1 MLTNKVYKD
10 QAISFSFKN
19 KLKDYSQLI
28 KLRLNITVVFSTF
41 IGYLLGSTGHIN
53 VTGLIVVVVG
63 GFLTVGAAN
72 GINQIIEKN
81 SDKLMKRT
89 ENRPLVTNRMSVEEA
104 VIACLIM
111 GIVGVGMITLYLNTL
126 SGILSL
132 VSLCLYGFLYTP
144 LKKVTP
150 FSVYV
155 GAVPGALPA
164 IIGFVAASGAMG
176 VMGWI
181 LFLIQFIWQFPHFY
195 SIAWLCDD
203 DYKRAGLKMM
213 PIGTTKDRKAATQIV
228 IFAALLIPV
237 SLLPYMYG
245 YSHIISTCL
254 LVLVSGLFTLQSIQL
269 YLKLNNASAKKLM
282 FYSIM
287 YLPVMFLILLID
299 KMIS

>member
-1 MLTNKVYKD
+1 MLANKAFQEKGV
-10 QAISFSFKN
+10 SFSLKN
-19 KLKDYSQLI
+19 KLRDYSQLI

-53 VTGLIVVVVG
+53 LTGLIVVVAG

-89 ENRPLVTNRMSVEEA
+89 ENRPLATNRMSVEEA

-111 GIVGVGMITLYLNTL
+111 GVIGVGMITVYLNTL
-126 SGILSL
+126 AGVLSL

-150 FSVYV
+150 LSVYV
-155 GAVPGALPA
+155 GAVPGALPT
-164 IIGFVAASGAMG
+164 IIGFVAASGVMG

-181 LFLIQFIWQFPHFY
+181 LFLIQLIWQFPHFY

-213 PIGTTKDRKAATQIV
+213 PIGTSKDRKAATQIV
-228 IFAALLIPV
+228 VFAALLIPV

-245 YSHIISTCL
+245 YSHIVTTAF
-254 LVLVSGLFTLQSIQL
+254 LVLVSGLFTWQSIQL
-269 YLKLNNASAKKLM
+269 YRTLSNASAKKLM